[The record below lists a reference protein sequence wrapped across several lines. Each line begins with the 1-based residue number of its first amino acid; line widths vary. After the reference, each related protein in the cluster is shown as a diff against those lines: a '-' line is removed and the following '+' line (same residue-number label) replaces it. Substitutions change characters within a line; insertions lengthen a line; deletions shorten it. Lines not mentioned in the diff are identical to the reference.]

1 MPRSGRPT
9 AEPKRN
15 WTCFRLS
22 DTDIQR
28 IKYCAEKAGI
38 TKAEAARRGIENF
51 ITNYQHIQ
59 KIKRFERDICMC
71 FFIGR

>member
-1 MPRSGRPT
+1 MPRTGRPT

-38 TKAEAARRGIENF
+38 TKAEAVRRGIEKLYNELS
-51 ITNYQHIQ
+51 THT
-59 KIKRFERDICMC
+59 KDEAV
-71 FFIGR
+71 